1 MDQAAAARIARRF
14 ILLPLD
20 KRKAYLEKMLEQ
32 RVSPA
37 NLPIPEVRS
46 ELDVLPLSY
55 AQERQWF
62 LWQLEPDSSA
72 YHMPTALRLQG
83 ELDTNALEQAFN
95 ALVARHDTLRTTF
108 AHDGERPHQVIH
120 AEGRLTLPRET
131 LPAHSEHERD
141 ALIQAFVEAQTR
153 LTFDLASGPCCASRC
168 CNWPLTTMCW

>member
-20 KRKAYLEKMLEQ
+20 KRQAYLEKMLEQ

-83 ELDTNALEQAFN
+83 ELDIDALEQAFN

-108 AHDGERPHQVIH
+108 ALDGE
-120 AEGRLTLPRET
+120 
-131 LPAHSEHERD
+131 
-141 ALIQAFVEAQTR
+141 
-153 LTFDLASGPCCASRC
+153 
-168 CNWPLTTMCW
+168 